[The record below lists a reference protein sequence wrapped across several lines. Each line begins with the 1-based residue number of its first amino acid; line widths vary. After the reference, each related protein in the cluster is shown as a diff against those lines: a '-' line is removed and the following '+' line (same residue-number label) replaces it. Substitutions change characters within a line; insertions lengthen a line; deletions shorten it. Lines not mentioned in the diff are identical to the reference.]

1 MITTLWPYLA
11 VMLLA
16 AGLFPTLERAFAWR
30 VFGVLPPIVWTY
42 LFVTALAV
50 AGAWSASEEIRATQK
65 SLTTQL
71 LPSLLFLLMVTCD
84 LRAILKLGPR
94 VLGVFACAML
104 TILLAIVLVYL
115 ALRGAL
121 PADGWKMLAALSA
134 TWTGGSANLVAVK
147 QSIGLADASLPPV
160 LLADALCYSTW
171 IVLLFSAA
179 AIAPRFNAWT
189 GARPRDGA
197 AVVGA
202 RPASAIRAGV
212 RRETS
217 PDGDFSIPALTPVG
231 DAPETPHAPEPA
243 HIGSVLLW
251 LGGALAVALGAARL
265 AASMPVSTF
274 FTPMS
279 WTVLFATIAGLVV
292 ARTPLARLPGPGA
305 IASALLAV
313 LVAVLASQSSFAGL
327 GDAPL
332 FVLAGFMIL
341 ALHALMLA
349 GCAKVFRFDLHLAGV
364 ASLAQ
369 VGGPASAPV
378 LAAAYDKVL
387 VPVAVLLA
395 MLGLVLGTGVGLT
408 MARILGA
415 LAPVPMP

>member
-1 MITTLWPYLA
+1 MIGTLWPYLA

-16 AGLFPTLERAFAWR
+16 AGLFPALERAYAWR
-30 VFGVLPPIVWTY
+30 VFGVLPPIVFTY

-50 AGAWSASEEIRATQK
+50 AGLWSATDEIKATQK
-65 SLTTQL
+65 ALTAQL
-71 LPSLLFLLMVTCD
+71 LPALLFLLMVTCD

-94 VLGVFACAML
+94 VLGVFACAMA
-104 TILLAIVLVYL
+104 TILLAIVIVYL
-115 ALRGAL
+115 AMRNVL
-121 PADGWKMLAALSA
+121 PPEGWKMLAALSA

-147 QSIGLADASLPPV
+147 QSIGLSEQLLPAV

-179 AIAPRFNAWT
+179 AIAPRFDRWT
-189 GARPRDGA
+189 GASSRAAVAGAHPAGNAPQPPDGA
-197 AVVGA
+197 AG
-202 RPASAIRAGV
+202 
-212 RRETS
+212 
-217 PDGDFSIPALTPVG
+217 
-231 DAPETPHAPEPA
+231 A

-251 LGGALAVALGAARL
+251 LGGALAIAL
-265 AASMPVSTF
+265 AAAALAAAMPTSSY
-274 FTPMS
+274 FTLTS

-292 ARTPLARLPGPGA
+292 AQTPLARLPGPGG
-305 IASALLAV
+305 IASALLAL

-332 FVLAGFMIL
+332 FVLAGFLVL

-349 GCAKVFRFDLHLAGV
+349 GCARVFRFDLHLAGV

-378 LAAAYDKVL
+378 LAAAYD
-387 VPVAVLLA
+387 
-395 MLGLVLGTGVGLT
+395 
-408 MARILGA
+408 
-415 LAPVPMP
+415 